1 MLEKYRDGT
10 VPPSPRLTS
19 LDELADKSVEEY
31 GRAMDALDL
40 RAGAEATWAIVSG
53 ANLYVQQ
60 AAPWS
65 LAKAGKDEEL
75 DQVLSALA
83 RALCR
88 LAILSAPF
96 MPSKAQALW
105 QDLGLDGN
113 VADAPW
119 ELVGRPQMEGRRTKK
134 GAALFPKPAAV

>member
-1 MLEKYRDGT
+1 
-10 VPPSPRLTS
+10 
-19 LDELADKSVEEY
+19 
-31 GRAMDALDL
+31 
-40 RAGAEATWAIVSG
+40 VSG
-53 ANLYVQQ
+53 ANLFVQQ

-65 LAKAGKDEEL
+65 LAKAGKEEEL

-105 QDLGLDGN
+105 QDLGLEGN
-113 VADAPW
+113 VGDAPW
-119 ELVGRPQMEGRRTKK
+119 EVVGHPPMEGRRTKK
-134 GAALFPKPAAV
+134 GAALFPKPATV